1 MAGTVHPSAP
11 PAGRVRTVL
20 RNLWGTFRFAP
31 WPVKLM
37 LLLVFVGGPLAVGL
51 RYGRNRVRAV
61 RLGSQVAEWKK
72 FEDGVRGGD
81 ESKMVAAL
89 DAVLALAPA
98 DPTALG
104 RKKAIETGEADPA
117 DHAMVV
123 LSYRRHLRAGRLPEA
138 EREAKKRLDV
148 EKNDWLA
155 RCVVAAAL
163 LQRGDK
169 PAAAAELAQLPSPG
183 NPAARVDPGG
193 LLFAFRLFRATDTDL
208 TPLRTFVQGVILPL
222 VKAPNAAQLPPS
234 EKVALLECY
243 VEGFEPGRDRPQP
256 AALAE
261 AWAPAAKLADAATD
275 EAIEA
280 KEVAALARLGRL
292 TARFEDGLVGLR
304 RGDQVTAAEFAQL
317 QGDLR
322 GRGRRAWEAVLAADP
337 KSAEAYRGLGTALL
351 RTLDVTPPADRP
363 ALYQQARDVLVRGLE
378 ARDDDPELA
387 QLFARLMAA
396 EGQPLKA
403 AEFLIG
409 QAHRHPDKPVW
420 WALAAEAAV
429 AANRRE
435 VALEACAK
443 LRQKDPDN
451 LYATRTEARLWIEAG
466 EPARALP
473 VLARLGE
480 PALARDANAAYS
492 YARALAET
500 NATDAL
506 AGFVKA
512 VAAADPPTAV
522 GATARGL
529 ADAAGLPADELL
541 ARLAALAERHPT
553 DPDLL
558 KTRAEAAYRAAE
570 AGDPIWQVGR
580 VAAAARAVEQALV
593 KRPDDPDLLLRLG
606 WLRLR
611 GQNNLPQ
618 AVRAVAGM
626 GTRTAPTAAQSE
638 LLGAVAL
645 AENKLPAAVAYLE
658 QATRAA
664 DAPAGA
670 FALLARAY
678 HATGRP
684 GPANQALQSARN
696 RPRTSPREQA
706 EYLTAAKLIVQ

>member
-11 PAGRVRTVL
+11 PAGPVRTVL

-31 WPVKLM
+31 WPVKVM
-37 LLLVFVGGPLAVGL
+37 LLLIFVGGPLAVGL
-51 RYGRNRVRAV
+51 RYGRSRVRAI

-72 FEDGVRGGD
+72 FEDAVRAGD
-81 ESKMVAAL
+81 EAKMTAAL
-89 DAVLALAPA
+89 DQVLVLVPGDA
-98 DPTALG
+98 TALG
-104 RKKAIETGEADPA
+104 RKRAIETGEADPA
-117 DHAMVV
+117 DQPMVA
-123 LSYRRHLRAGRLPEA
+123 LSYRRHLRAGRLAEA
-138 EREAKKRLDV
+138 EREARKRLDA
-148 EKNDWLA
+148 EKADWLA

-193 LLFAFRLFRATDTDL
+193 LLFAFRLFRATDSDP

-222 VKAPNAAQLPPS
+222 VKAPNAAQLPAA
-234 EKVALLECY
+234 EKVSLLECY

-261 AWAPAAKLADAATD
+261 AWAPAARLADAAAD
-275 EAIEA
+275 EATEA
-280 KEVAALARLGRL
+280 TEAAALVRLGRL
-292 TARFEDGLVGLR
+292 TPRFDDGLAALR
-304 RGDQVTAAEFAQL
+304 RGDQVTEAEFAHL

-322 GRGRRAWEAVLAADP
+322 GRGRRVWEAVLAADP
-337 KSAEAYRGLGTALL
+337 KNAEAYRGLGTVLL
-351 RTLDVTPPADRP
+351 RAWDATPPADRP

-396 EGQPLKA
+396 EGQPLRA

-451 LYATRTEARLWIEAG
+451 LYAVRTEARLWIEAG
-466 EPARALP
+466 EPARALS
-473 VLARLGE
+473 VLARLGQ

-492 YARALAET
+492 YTRALAET
-500 NATDAL
+500 GAADAL
-506 AGFVKA
+506 AGFVTA

-522 GATARGL
+522 GAAARGL
-529 ADAAGLPADELL
+529 ADAAGLPADELT
-541 ARLAALAERHPT
+541 ARLAVLAERHPGH
-553 DPDLL
+553 PDLL

-580 VAAAARAVEQALV
+580 VAAAARAVEQALA
-593 KRPDDPDLLLRLG
+593 KLPDDPGLAVRLG

-611 GQNNLPQ
+611 GENNLPQ
-618 AVRAVAGM
+618 AVRAVAGL
-626 GTRTAPTAAQSE
+626 GTLTAPTPAQSE

-645 AENKLPAAVAYLE
+645 AEGKLPAAVTHLE
-658 QATRAA
+658 RATSAA

-670 FALLARAY
+670 YALLARAY

-684 GPANQALQSARN
+684 GPANQALQAARH

-706 EYLTAAKLIVQ
+706 EYLAAAKLIVQ